1 MLHLKLKQKSMSE
14 ITKRV
19 GELIRK
25 VRKEKGF
32 TQKELGEKLGLTE
45 ATFNRYETG
54 RQNLTLDTLQKIADV
69 LEVRVNILFE

>member
-1 MLHLKLKQKSMSE
+1 MSE